1 MSKSL
6 RLGVALALVLTVA
19 GVVGYVAARH
29 GADKQERSHEA
40 APAIAAKQSEAQLA
54 GANYK
59 VLTPGKTRRL
69 LRYADAAYA
78 CLSKELDIGKPRSL
92 QTKIVIALPAGVTPA
107 AVAQLSLKCAATIGD
122 PPKDSSF
129 QVRGEAVILY
139 LPKYCLLDPK
149 VDRAKAGR

>member
-1 MSKSL
+1 MTKSV
-6 RLGVALALVLTVA
+6 RLGVALALVLTAA
-19 GVVGYVAARH
+19 GTVWYVAARY
-29 GADKQERSHEA
+29 DEEKQERSDEA
-40 APAIAAKQSEAQLA
+40 KATAAKQSEAQLA
-54 GANYK
+54 EANYK
-59 VLTPGKTRRL
+59 VLTSGKTRRL

-92 QTKIVIALPAGVTPA
+92 QTRIVMDLPAGFTPA

-129 QVRGEAVILY
+129 QVRGDAVILY

-149 VDRAKAGR
+149 VDRASAGQ